1 MDELK
6 MDEELSL
13 DEELGAEF
21 ADLEAEMEA
30 VEDGTELAEDL
41 EGFASGFPAWDLH
54 PPYDEYKKKGIIK

>member
-21 ADLEAEMEA
+21 GDLEAEMEA
-30 VEDGTELAEDL
+30 VNEGAELAEDL

-54 PPYDEYKKKGIIK
+54 PPMDIYNK